1 MTTTPV
7 TLLSKRSG
15 NASDRPLDTTVQA
28 GELAINFAAA
38 ENGLYFKDSAGDI
51 RKVTGTH
58 YSANAPNS
66 TPAGETGNS
75 VGETWVDSSTSA
87 YYLSVWNG
95 SSWQKIGAAFADAAA
110 QANVTIASGA
120 LSANGAI
127 LASGALSSDG
137 AILSSGSLHAFGADL
152 ASGSLHAFGA
162 DLASGALA
170 ASGAIFASGALSAD
184 GAILASGS
192 LHAFGSDLASGVITA
207 TGVPV
212 AGIYTGGFPAVGGV
226 GTLIY
231 RNDAP
236 SGLYISVN
244 GGWALT

>member
-28 GELAINFAAA
+28 GEQAINFAAA

-75 VGETWVDSSTSA
+75 VGETWVDSSTTA

-152 ASGSLHAFGA
+152 ASG
-162 DLASGALA
+162 ALA
-170 ASGAIFASGALSAD
+170 VSGAIFASGALSAD

-212 AGIYTGGFPAVGGV
+212 AGIYTGGFPAVGSV

>member
-7 TLLSKRSG
+7 TILSKRSG
-15 NASDRPLDTTVQA
+15 NASDRPLTTTVQA

-38 ENGLYFKDSAGDI
+38 ENGLYFKDSVGDI
-51 RKVTGTH
+51 RKVTGTN
-58 YSANAPNS
+58 YSPNAPNS
-66 TPAGETGNS
+66 TPAGEVGNS
-75 VGETWVDSSTSA
+75 VGETWVDSSSSA

-95 SSWQKIGAAFADAAA
+95 SSWQKIGAAFADVSA
-110 QANVTIASGA
+110 QATVTIASGA

-152 ASGSLHAFGA
+152 ASGALSAN
-162 DLASGALA
+162 GALV
-170 ASGAIFASGALSAD
+170 ASGAITAD
-184 GAILASGS
+184 SAILSSGS
-192 LHAFGSDLASGVITA
+192 LHAFGSDLASGIITA

-212 AGIYTGGFPAVGGV
+212 AAIYTLGFPAVANS

-244 GGWALT
+244 GGWALI